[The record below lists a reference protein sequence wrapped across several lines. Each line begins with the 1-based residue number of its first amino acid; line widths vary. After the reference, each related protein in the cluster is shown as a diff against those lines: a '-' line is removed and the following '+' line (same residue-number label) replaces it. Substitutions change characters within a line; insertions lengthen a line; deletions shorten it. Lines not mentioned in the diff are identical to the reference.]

1 MQDQTKGMIRMIW
14 VSDPMTNAPVNFKNE
29 LQFLVYKAL
38 DELHIPY
45 QRVETDEVITM
56 EDCVAINEKLQ
67 MYMVK
72 TLFLC
77 TRHQQ
82 ERYLFITVGDK
93 RFDSKWFSNALD
105 ISRVS
110 FAPEESMH
118 MLLGTNI
125 GAATVF
131 SMLLTSAK
139 DVHLVF
145 DKDILQEEYYGCSDG
160 TTTGYMK
167 LRTLDITEKFLPAT
181 GHSFSVI

>member
-1 MQDQTKGMIRMIW
+1 MIH
-14 VSDPMTNAPVNFKNE
+14 VSEPMTDSPVHYRNE
-29 LQFLVYKAL
+29 LQFLVYKTL
-38 DELHIPY
+38 NELHIPY

-56 EDCVAINEKLQ
+56 EDCAAVNERLQ
-67 MYMVK
+67 MNMVK

-82 ERYLFITVGDK
+82 ELYLFVTAGNK
-93 RFDSKWFSNALD
+93 RFDSKWFSQELNT
-105 ISRVS
+105 SRVS

-125 GAATVF
+125 GAATIF
-131 SMLLTSAK
+131 STLLTSAK
-139 DVHLVF
+139 DVHLVI
-145 DKDILQEEYYGCSDG
+145 DKDVLQEEYYGCSDG

-167 LRTLDITEKFLPAT
+167 IKTSDITDRFLPAT